1 MTRGLPQPDGRAK
14 LSLRWTGALALGL
27 AVALASGCG
36 MYGDLM
42 LEERP
47 VRTPEI
53 TEVEPISVPPGGAPD
68 VPAPP
73 GDLATFPPSDA
84 AESGDGDQGVGD
96 DDRDD
101 EPDDDKNRNEDDPAG
116 SS

>member
-1 MTRGLPQPDGRAK
+1 MTRGVPQSHGRAK
-14 LSLRWTGALALGL
+14 RSLRWPGALAFLV

-53 TEVEPISVPPGGAPD
+53 TELEPISVPPGGAPE
-68 VPAPP
+68 VPVPP
-73 GDLATFPPSDA
+73 ADPPVVPPSDVA
-84 AESGDGDQGVGD
+84 GPGDGDEG
-96 DDRDD
+96 R
-101 EPDDDKNRNEDDPAG
+101 KKNEDDPAG
-116 SS
+116 GS